1 MDLLKDLLAALSVIL
16 NGLPQGLLALS
27 FGFASVP
34 TAFAFIIGAVGCLA
48 LGVVA
53 PVSFQAETITLAGT
67 MGKKRI
73 LFS

>member
-34 TAFAFIIGAVGCLA
+34 TAFAFIVGAIGCLV

-53 PVSFQAETITLAGT
+53 PVSFRPRL
-67 MGKKRI
+67 
-73 LFS
+73 LL